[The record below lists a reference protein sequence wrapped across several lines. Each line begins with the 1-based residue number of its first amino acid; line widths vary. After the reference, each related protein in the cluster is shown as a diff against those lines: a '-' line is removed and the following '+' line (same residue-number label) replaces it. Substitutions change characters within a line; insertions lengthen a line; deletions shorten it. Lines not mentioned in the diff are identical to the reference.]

1 MNENEY
7 RATYHDLNKR
17 RCIFEK
23 ALNSRVCGCQ
33 MAARFNLAD
42 REGVACKSP
51 PGQTLCS
58 ELIGQLRQNS
68 RFALALTRINGPL
81 PHSREI
87 KVQNG
92 GLLGLQKVL
101 CPEHQE
107 QRKVEDVSGLV
118 AQALETFD
126 TLDRLP
132 FDEIVQSV
140 VGYEGRRKNTR
151 RNGKDS

>member
-7 RATYHDLNKR
+7 RATYHGLNKR

-33 MAARFNLAD
+33 MASRFNLAD
-42 REGVACKSP
+42 REGVACKSS
-51 PGQTLCS
+51 PGQVLCS
-58 ELIGQLRQNS
+58 ELIRQLRQNA

-92 GLLGLQKVL
+92 GLLGLQRVL
-101 CPEHQE
+101 SPEHQD
-107 QRKVEDVSGLV
+107 QRKVENVFGLV
-118 AQALETFD
+118 AQAIEAFD
-126 TLDRLP
+126 TLSSLP

-140 VGYEGRRKNTR
+140 VAYEGRRRHSRK
-151 RNGKDS
+151 GL